1 MELKSY
7 QKETLQDLADFL
19 HTVEQEKDI
28 FKAYERYLSERKELP
43 ARPPYKNEI
52 KGVPHVCFKVPT
64 GGGKTFIAAASIRTI
79 FSFLPESNYKFVVWL
94 VPSDT
99 ILDQTYKN
107 LSNPEHPYNQ
117 RLRADFQGR
126 VAVFS
131 KQQMLNGMQFTPES
145 VRNQL
150 NVCVLSYD
158 SFRATKKEGLKAY
171 Q

>member
-79 FSFLPESNYKFVVWL
+79 FSFLP
-94 VPSDT
+94 DT
-99 ILDQTYKN
+99 NVSLYVIMFTLLWCLLPVQPD
-107 LSNPEHPYNQ
+107 
-117 RLRADFQGR
+117 RARQ
-126 VAVFS
+126 
-131 KQQMLNGMQFTPES
+131 EW
-145 VRNQL
+145 VRAE
-150 NVCVLSYD
+150 V
-158 SFRATKKEGLKAY
+158 
-171 Q
+171 